1 MFSPRQLFRQV
12 VIISAVQLLI
22 MAGVA
27 MQETGNSLVRFLS
40 KAEREQ
46 KEIEDDLSRAVSY
59 REWKEVA
66 GKLDFTRGNDKWR
79 LQDESSLYDCN
90 VLRKRI
96 DDTMEMAKQGDV
108 FRLMF
113 RLRGGLARDQ
123 YGNILFTL
131 SFIYQLS
138 IWTFNLPRI
147 SDNYSDSIILQRCNY
162 FTRYLISIILR
173 FQGMQHE
180 GLFSR
185 AISGTKV
192 IVEQY
197 HESVAYALDFICDS
211 QVSFW
216 NAWCGLWLRI

>member
-1 MFSPRQLFRQV
+1 MINRKDVIEHLELLLQRILPIIAVKVDEIVQLTITELPKWEALVLEILEIMFSPRQLFRQV

-27 MQETGNSLVRFLS
+27 MQETGNSLIRFLS

-138 IWTFNLPRI
+138 I
-147 SDNYSDSIILQRCNY
+147 
-162 FTRYLISIILR
+162 
-173 FQGMQHE
+173 
-180 GLFSR
+180 
-185 AISGTKV
+185 
-192 IVEQY
+192 
-197 HESVAYALDFICDS
+197 
-211 QVSFW
+211 
-216 NAWCGLWLRI
+216 

>member
-1 MFSPRQLFRQV
+1 MEHLELLLHRILPIIAVKVDEVVQLTIKELPKWEALVLEILEIMFSPRQLFRQV

-27 MQETGNSLVRFLS
+27 MQETGNSLVRYLS

-46 KEIEDDLSRAVSY
+46 KEIEDDLNRAVSY
-59 REWKEVA
+59 TEWKEVA

-96 DDTMEMAKQGDV
+96 DDTMEMARQGDV

-123 YGNILFTL
+123 YGILHTHVHVPTERL
-131 SFIYQLS
+131 NLQSFCEKRLY
-138 IWTFNLPRI
+138 R
-147 SDNYSDSIILQRCNY
+147 
-162 FTRYLISIILR
+162 
-173 FQGMQHE
+173 
-180 GLFSR
+180 
-185 AISGTKV
+185 
-192 IVEQY
+192 
-197 HESVAYALDFICDS
+197 YALILLDIAD
-211 QVSFW
+211 
-216 NAWCGLWLRI
+216 L

>member
-1 MFSPRQLFRQV
+1 MEHLELLLHRILPIIAVKVDEVVQLTIKELPKWEALILEILEIMFSPRQLFRQV

-27 MQETGNSLVRFLS
+27 MQETGNSLVRYLS

-46 KEIEDDLSRAVSY
+46 KEIEDDLNRAVSY
-59 REWKEVA
+59 TEWKEVA

-96 DDTMEMAKQGDV
+96 DDTMDMAKQGDV

-123 YGNILFTL
+123 YGILHTHVHVPTERLNLQSLCKKRFHY
-131 SFIYQLS
+131 FI
-138 IWTFNLPRI
+138 
-147 SDNYSDSIILQRCNY
+147 D
-162 FTRYLISIILR
+162 
-173 FQGMQHE
+173 MQ
-180 GLFSR
+180 
-185 AISGTKV
+185 
-192 IVEQY
+192 
-197 HESVAYALDFICDS
+197 
-211 QVSFW
+211 
-216 NAWCGLWLRI
+216 

>member
-1 MFSPRQLFRQV
+1 MLLALTVNELTLNLTVVHVLLVTLTDRLNRMINRKDVIEHLELLLQRILPIIAVKVDEIVQLTITELPKWEALVLEILEIMFSPRQLFRQV

-138 IWTFNLPRI
+138 I
-147 SDNYSDSIILQRCNY
+147 
-162 FTRYLISIILR
+162 
-173 FQGMQHE
+173 
-180 GLFSR
+180 
-185 AISGTKV
+185 
-192 IVEQY
+192 
-197 HESVAYALDFICDS
+197 
-211 QVSFW
+211 
-216 NAWCGLWLRI
+216 